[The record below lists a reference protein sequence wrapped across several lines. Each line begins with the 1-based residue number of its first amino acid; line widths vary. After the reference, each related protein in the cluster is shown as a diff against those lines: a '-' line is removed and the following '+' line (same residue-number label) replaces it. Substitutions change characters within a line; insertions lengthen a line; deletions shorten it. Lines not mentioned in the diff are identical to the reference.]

1 MGISRSGGIIVAWL
15 LKNNPKWSWSDAM
28 NYVNKSRL
36 IFPAIEIK
44 ESVLDYFESIQ
55 GFRREF

>member
-1 MGISRSGGIIVAWL
+1 MIVAWL
-15 LKNNPKWSWSDAM
+15 LKNNPKWNWSDAM

-36 IFPAIEIK
+36 IFPAVEIR

-55 GFRREF
+55 GFRRGF